1 MNTKSTIEDIRR
13 RFDGDVERF
22 SNLQT
27 GQSATIDAPLVLE
40 LVTEAAA
47 ATTPH
52 ARAVLDVGCGA
63 GNYTLKLL
71 QRLPDLDVTLLDL
84 SRPMLDRA
92 VQRVSAATRGKV
104 VALQGDVREADLP
117 EGGFDVILA
126 AAEVTS
132 SSTSG
137 ASIVADWP
145 VSMLE
150 KRSTSLSNR
159 RRISSGVDFIPAT
172 IPRSALASRAAV

>member
-1 MNTKSTIEDIRR
+1 MDAKSSVNDIRR

-27 GQSATIDAPLVLE
+27 GQSATIDAPLMLD

-92 VQRVSAATRGKV
+92 AQRVSEATKGRV
-104 VALQGDVREADLP
+104 TPIQDDVREA
-117 EGGFDVILA
+117 
-126 AAEVTS
+126 
-132 SSTSG
+132 
-137 ASIVADWP
+137 
-145 VSMLE
+145 
-150 KRSTSLSNR
+150 
-159 RRISSGVDFIPAT
+159 
-172 IPRSALASRAAV
+172 